1 LSLCVCQFPR
11 ACSHPKA
18 KKSRE
23 NDGGI
28 RRMHY
33 SLVGDSL
40 EWNARIKPPTEESYE
55 VQMGDNSL
63 LLRWEHIS
71 GREPS

>member
-1 LSLCVCQFPR
+1 
-11 ACSHPKA
+11 
-18 KKSRE
+18 
-23 NDGGI
+23 
-28 RRMHY
+28 MHY